1 MFVTPKE
8 LINKLTT
15 YQGPCMRL
23 CSYCPED
30 FNTAEVKRCVEKMIE
45 TIYKL
50 QADKDK
56 LMDQLIKI
64 REAYKEQ
71 TGMDYLF

>member
-1 MFVTPKE
+1 MTPKE

>member
-1 MFVTPKE
+1 MTPKE

-30 FNTAEVKRCVEKMIE
+30 FNTAEVKKCVEKMIE

-50 QADKDK
+50 QADKDL
-56 LMDQLIKI
+56 LMEQLVIHDI
-64 REAYKEQ
+64 
-71 TGMDYLF
+71 F